1 MSTIEI
7 KDNSA
12 AVIANMQAGVER
24 ALEIIGGNA
33 ETYAKALCPTD
44 TGLLKNSIT
53 HVAGGA
59 TVQKNYSADHG
70 EQRGSISGQA
80 PKDEEGQYTV
90 YVGTNVSYSI
100 FVELGHRQEV
110 GRYVKALGKRLKKD
124 KVEARP
130 FIRPAIENHT
140 DEYNRIFKNEVKPNQ

>member
-1 MSTIEI
+1 MSIEI

-33 ETYAKALCPTD
+33 ETYAKALCPVD
-44 TGLLKNSIT
+44 TGLLRNSIT

-90 YVGTNVSYSI
+90 YVGTNVEYAP
-100 FVELGHRQEV
+100 FVELGHRTKS
-110 GRYVKALGKRLKKD
+110 GGMSKIKA
-124 KVEARP
+124 
-130 FIRPAIENHT
+130 FIRPAMENHT
-140 DEYNRIFKNEVKPNQ
+140 DEYNRIFRNEVKPD

>member
-1 MSTIEI
+1 MPIEFKSNLDEVL
-7 KDNSA
+7 KDTQKS
-12 AVIANMQAGVER
+12 VER

-53 HVAGGA
+53 HVAGGG
-59 TVQKNYSADHG
+59 TVDKSFADKDG
-70 EQRGSISGQA
+70 GQRSHISGQA

-90 YVGTNVSYSI
+90 YVGTNVEYAP
-100 FVELGHRQEV
+100 FVELGHRTKS
-110 GRYVKALGKRLKKD
+110 GGMSKAK
-124 KVEARP
+124 A
-130 FIRPAIENHT
+130 FIRPAMENHT

>member
-1 MSTIEI
+1 MIEI
-7 KDNSA
+7 NDNSA
-12 AVIANMQAGVER
+12 AVLANMQAGVER

-33 ETYAKALCPTD
+33 ETYAKALCPVD
-44 TGLLKNSIT
+44 TGLLRNSIT

-90 YVGTNVSYSI
+90 YVGTNVEYAP
-100 FVELGHRQEV
+100 FVELGHRTKS
-110 GRYVKALGKRLKKD
+110 GGMSKIKA
-124 KVEARP
+124 
-130 FIRPAIENHT
+130 FIRPAMENHT
-140 DEYNRIFKNEVKPNQ
+140 DEYNRIFRNEVKPNQ